1 MSHETIYNVIYAQP
15 RGELKREVIACLR
28 MSRTTCRPRSKKQ
41 DRHGQIAELLSIH
54 VHPPA
59 VTDRQFPGQWEGDL
73 IKGLGNASA
82 VGTLVERT
90 TRLLMLVKLPH
101 PHPATAG
108 RLHGVLITLV
118 THYGALDSTVVR
130 SARRCC
136 SVCSSA
142 CISRSSESISDGFTL
157 RPNLKTEQT

>member
-15 RGELKREVIACLR
+15 RGELKRKLIACSH
-28 MSRTTCRPRSKKQ
+28 MSRARRWPHSKGQ
-41 DRHGQIAELLSIH
+41 DRRGQIAELLSIH

-59 VTDRQFPGQWEGDL
+59 VADRQFPGQWEGDL

-101 PHPATAG
+101 PHPATSG

-130 SARRCC
+130 SARRCY

-142 CISRSSESISDGFTL
+142 YISRSSESISDGFSL
-157 RPNLKTEQT
+157 